1 MIPEPNNNDS
11 TPLSPAMKE
20 LFGEAV
26 RAFIKPASAKYQMLD
41 ELKDGI
47 SDLRRKG
54 ASYREISKIL
64 EGIGVSVSYETL
76 SKYCKNSL
84 KLSGKPAK
92 RRSPIVKQEEELEPE
107 LTPPPVLEPSAA
119 LCEGPF
125 FRRRRGPRIAD
136 PKNL

>member
-1 MIPEPNNNDS
+1 MPKTNNRDS
-11 TPLSPAMKE
+11 AALSPAMKE

-26 RAFIKPASAKYQMLD
+26 RAFIKPTSAKYQMLD

-92 RRSPIVKQEEELEPE
+92 RRTPTVKEEEKPEPKSAPDPMPQPSLAMHE
-107 LTPPPVLEPSAA
+107 WPVRES
-119 LCEGPF
+119 
-125 FRRRRGPRIAD
+125 RGPRIAD